1 MGMTKTSEALER
13 LSKNNLEAFEILKHA
28 WTQAFSGNYDN
39 ATISSVLKEDVIKS
53 MKTDDTSEDIDFV
66 INSIKKAVAIQ

>member
-13 LSKNNLEAFEILKHA
+13 LSKNNLQAFEILKHA

-39 ATISSVLKEDVIKS
+39 ATIASVLKVGVLRPLFNSVIK
-53 MKTDDTSEDIDFV
+53 D
-66 INSIKKAVAIQ
+66 